1 MRWRLKSLVSCAVSL
16 AVLMRELPPH
26 WSVVWKLM
34 LPLGTANTSLDD
46 RGMGAYLV
54 FLMCSSL
61 THQRRRDRGVREVT
75 DK

>member
-1 MRWRLKSLVSCAVSL
+1 MEVDV
-16 AVLMRELPPH
+16 
-26 WSVVWKLM
+26 
-34 LPLGTANTSLDD
+34 PLGTANTSPDG

-61 THQRRRDRGVREVT
+61 THQRRRDIGVREVT

>member
-1 MRWRLKSLVSCAVSL
+1 MEVEVLSFLHCIPCCPGERSSSSLVDGVE
-16 AVLMRELPPH
+16 VD
-26 WSVVWKLM
+26 V
-34 LPLGTANTSLDD
+34 PLGTANTSPDG

-61 THQRRRDRGVREVT
+61 THQRRRDIGVREVT